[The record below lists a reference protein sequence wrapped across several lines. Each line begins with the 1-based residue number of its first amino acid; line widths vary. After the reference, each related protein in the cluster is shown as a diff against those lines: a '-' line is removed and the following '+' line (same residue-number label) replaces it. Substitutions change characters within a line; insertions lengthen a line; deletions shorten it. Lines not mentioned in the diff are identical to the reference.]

1 MAKICESFEGT
12 GQGQGTQVPEG
23 LLRTFEQHF
32 ACMRHI
38 FIISAI
44 MDPLEPGQN
53 FTNAQVGNEIQE
65 KFFTFLEEYTPR
77 DEGISMSQASA
88 GSNGEPEIRHT
99 YVEQLKTMRESE
111 KTTLYVDFEH
121 LQDADSEFADILKDQ
136 YLRVDAYLRKV
147 QPCDR
152 PLDYY

>member
-1 MAKICESFEGT
+1 
-12 GQGQGTQVPEG
+12 
-23 LLRTFEQHF
+23 
-32 ACMRHI
+32 
-38 FIISAI
+38 

-53 FTNAQVGNEIQE
+53 FTNAQVGSEIQE